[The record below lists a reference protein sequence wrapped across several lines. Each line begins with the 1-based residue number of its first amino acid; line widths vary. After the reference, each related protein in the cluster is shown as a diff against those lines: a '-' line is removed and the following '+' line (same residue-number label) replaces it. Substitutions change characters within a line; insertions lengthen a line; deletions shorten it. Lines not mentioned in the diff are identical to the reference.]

1 MIGEGTMANWGLNEV
16 NLRHDELLRR
26 AGQAQRDLEQRQAQP
41 GNGQQRRFAW
51 PDSIGLFLKR
61 FASTLQLKDSDW
73 NAISPSRTPK
83 QLPSARES

>member
-1 MIGEGTMANWGLNEV
+1 MANWGLNEV

-26 AGQAQRDLEQRQAQP
+26 AEHAQRDLEQQQEQQ

-51 PDSIGLFLKR
+51 PDSIGLFLKQ
-61 FASTLQLKDSDW
+61 FASVIQLKDSHW
-73 NAISPSRTPK
+73 NATSPSRTPK